1 MRKMPAA
8 PSLERVLPRHPLE
21 IRDRLVPHEN
31 GCLLDPDFYGLAY
44 CPVCWLSMHPS
55 YFPRHDKRECEIIRM
70 EDVREVMKS

>member
-31 GCLLDPDFYGLAY
+31 GCLLDPDF
-44 CPVCWLSMHPS
+44 SK
-55 YFPRHDKRECEIIRM
+55 HDKRFSIILKPLL
-70 EDVREVMKS
+70 DVGFLALAGCHTTDVL